1 MPNNRSRNR
10 HKKTAPVMI
19 PLHIKLTEEM
29 HALLSDVAKAHGFP
43 RIQGLIRLYIRQGL
57 DAENV
62 GYSLANDRRFLEK
75 LKRQGVSEDIINAAC
90 KESCA
95 HQALVTNNLAPRP
108 TPTEDLTH
116 LIAKDLP
123 VTSFLSGDDEP

>member
-1 MPNNRSRNR
+1 MPNNRSRSR
-10 HKKTAPVMI
+10 HKKTAPVMV

-62 GYSLANDRRFLEK
+62 GYSLAQDRRFLEK
-75 LKRQGVSEDIINAAC
+75 LKRQGVSEAIINEALKLDATTEAATP
-90 KESCA
+90 A
-95 HQALVTNNLAPRP
+95 TTNTNPPLPLSAGMSDLITTDLA
-108 TPTEDLTH
+108 DLISPNK
-116 LIAKDLP
+116 L
-123 VTSFLSGDDEP
+123 